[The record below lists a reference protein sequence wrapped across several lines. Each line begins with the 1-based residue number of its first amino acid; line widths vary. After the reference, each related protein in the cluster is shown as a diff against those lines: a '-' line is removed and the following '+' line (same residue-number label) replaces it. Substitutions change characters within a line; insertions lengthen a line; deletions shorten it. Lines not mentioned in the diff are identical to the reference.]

1 LGLSSDINNKEKI
14 KGGMQCNQNALPMEV
29 TNPSVENHFMLGISF
44 GVVCTR
50 QVFAQSQEGQKKIEK
65 ASKTTSINNS
75 SIATCSSYNSGFI
88 H

>member
-1 LGLSSDINNKEKI
+1 VTSITKKEKI
-14 KGGMQCNQNALPMEV
+14 KGGVQCNQNALPMEV

-50 QVFAQSQEGQKKIEK
+50 QVFAQSQGQKKIEK